1 MARLFTVVITEC
13 VAHRLTVGDDS
24 VFTFYE
30 TDFAGIHFSRT
41 DERDVMYWVR
51 VAARKRYGKNSQVIF
66 LHRTEG
72 I

>member
-1 MARLFTVVITEC
+1 MPRLFTVVITEC
-13 VAHRLTVGDDS
+13 VAHRVGS
-24 VFTFYE
+24 ATRFVFYE

-41 DERDVMYWVR
+41 DEREVMKWVR
-51 VAARKRYGKNSQVIF
+51 VAARNRYGKDSQVIF